1 MPYGVV
7 ASMRRTQSR
16 KNPSPPLSSEEEALF
31 RAVVADVR
39 PLRHEPIAVTPRKA
53 GLPPRRRG
61 NPAPGVS
68 LVEPSE
74 AELSE
79 VDHLEFRRPGLQ
91 PALWRRLRRGEFP
104 IEATLDLHG
113 QTVDEARQQ
122 LARFIHGG
130 VEEGLKCVRVV
141 HGKGYRSPG
150 LAPVLKPRVA
160 FWLSHLGEVTAFIS
174 ARPADG
180 GTGALYVLLK
190 RRPHS

>member
-1 MPYGVV
+1 
-7 ASMRRTQSR
+7 MRKTPVR
-16 KNPSPPLSSEEEALF
+16 KNHAPPLSPEEEALF
-31 RAVVADVR
+31 RAAVTDVR
-39 PLRHEPIAVTPRKA
+39 PLRHEPISMAPRKT
-53 GLPPRRRG
+53 GLPPRRRVS
-61 NPAPGVS
+61 PASGVS
-68 LVEPSE
+68 FLEPSE

-79 VDHLEFRRPGLQ
+79 ADHLEFRRPGLQ

-104 IEATLDLHG
+104 LEATLDLHG
-113 QTVDEARQQ
+113 QTVDEARQRLGQ
-122 LARFIHGG
+122 FIRRG

-150 LAPVLKPRVA
+150 LASVLKPRVA

-190 RRPHS
+190 R

>member
-1 MPYGVV
+1 
-7 ASMRRTQSR
+7 MRRTQPR
-16 KNPSPPLSSEEEALF
+16 KHYAPPLSPEEEALF
-31 RAVVADVR
+31 RAAVVDVR
-39 PLRHEPIAVTPRKA
+39 PLRHEPTSTTPRRT
-53 GLPPRRRG
+53 GLPLRRRV
-61 NPAPGVS
+61 NPRPGVP

-79 VDHLEFRRPGLQ
+79 ADHLEFRRPGLQ
-91 PALWRRLRRGEFP
+91 PALWRRLRRGEFA

-113 QTVDEARQQ
+113 QTAEEARQR
-122 LARFIHGG
+122 LGHFIWRG
-130 VEEGLKCVRVV
+130 VQEGLKCVRVV

-160 FWLSHLGEVTAFIS
+160 FWLSHLGDVTAFIS

-190 RRPHS
+190 RHPHT

>member
-1 MPYGVV
+1 
-7 ASMRRTQSR
+7 MRRTQPH
-16 KNPSPPLSSEEEALF
+16 KNPAPPLSPEEEALF
-31 RAVVADVR
+31 RAAVADVR
-39 PLRHEPIAVTPRKA
+39 PLRHEVPLIAPRKTR
-53 GLPPRRRG
+53 LPPRRRV
-61 NPAPGVS
+61 NATSGVS

-79 VDHLEFRRPGLQ
+79 ADHLEFRRPGLQ
-91 PALWRRLRRGEFP
+91 PALWRRLRRGEFA

-113 QTVDEARQQ
+113 QTVEEARQR
-122 LARFIHGG
+122 LGHFIRRG
-130 VEEGLKCVRVV
+130 VEEGRKCVRVV

-190 RRPHS
+190 RHPHS